1 MKVPGLILISLIIT
15 SVSKAQ
21 FKITSPVKW
30 SYAASTAKNSEA
42 VVYLKA
48 TIEHGWHIYAQNGTP
63 KPLETSFIFAKD
75 RNYVIVDSTKEP
87 KAAVKFEKAL
97 KSNVSYFEKSVVF
110 QQKVKLINN
119 KAVVKGKLEFTV
131 CNAKECRP
139 AEEIEFSIPVG

>member
-48 TIEHGWHIYAQNGTP
+48 TIENGWHIYAQNGAP

-75 RNYVIVDSTKEP
+75 RNYVIVGSTKEP

>member
-1 MKVPGLILISLIIT
+1 MKVPGLILVFLIIT

-30 SYAASTAKNSEA
+30 SYAASKVQNSEA

-48 TIEHGWHIYAQNGTP
+48 TIEHGWHIYAQNDTP
-63 KPLETSFIFAKD
+63 KPLETSFIFAKAKD
-75 RNYVIVDSTKEP
+75 YVIVGSTIEP
-87 KAAVKFEKAL
+87 KPAVKFEKAL

-110 QQKVKLINN
+110 QQKIKLSNN
-119 KAVVKGKLEFTV
+119 KAIVKGKLEFTV